1 MISVHQTR
9 SEPVASALEIERRAR
24 RELLTRLVDK
34 AGELLPAQGPITAFV
49 FLNTL
54 QALEDLPFHE
64 GVQRQPPAPS
74 AASPT

>member
-1 MISVHQTR
+1 MHQTT
-9 SEPVASALEIERRAR
+9 SEPVTSALEIERRAR

-64 GVQRQPPAPS
+64 GVQRVPAPS